1 MPRLSPADAAQNFYA
16 IISRAL
22 SGAALEDYGLSVSR
36 AQGDQILRELLSL
49 CLFWAWSALDA
60 GLSDKNRD
68 RVWAMLLQRVNDAWA
83 SELALPLQ
91 DLDSY
96 AAELSQR
103 RRLYESLARE
113 GGNPVAIATE
123 ATGFMEAESI
133 IESEDR
139 LKLLALMVDL
149 MPVDELGAA
158 VEELEITD

>member
-1 MPRLSPADAAQNFYA
+1 MPRLSPADAAQNLYA

-22 SGAALEDYGLSVSR
+22 SGAALEDYGLSVPR

-60 GLSDKNRD
+60 GLADKNRD
-68 RVWAMLLQRVNDAWA
+68 RVWAMLLQHVRDAWA
-83 SELALPLQ
+83 LDLGFPLQ
-91 DLDSY
+91 DLESFS
-96 AAELSQR
+96 AELSQR

-123 ATGFMEAESI
+123 AAGLMEAESI
-133 IESEDR
+133 IDPENR

-149 MPVDELGAA
+149 VPVDELGQA
-158 VEELEITD
+158 VEELKISD